1 VQHVSEATPDT
12 TFTFRVDQELKDAVT
27 EAVFGVA

>member
-1 VQHVSEATPDT
+1 MPDT